1 MAPSFWAD
9 ALGWKSTR
17 LSDPDDA
24 NYRRLETP
32 RAEVQVLV
40 PAVNHPSRMH
50 LDIETNVVEAEVRRL
65 ERIGARRVAQV
76 KRWRVMEAPT
86 GQRSPSFGHMSVIE
100 KADFRG

>member
-50 LDIETNVVEAEVRRL
+50 LDIETNDVEAEVRRL
-65 ERIGARRVAQV
+65 ERLGAPGCAG
-76 KRWRVMEAPT
+76 KAPAGHGSANRPT
-86 GQRSPSFGHMSVIE
+86 VTEFRSHVSHRKG
-100 KADFRG
+100 